1 MVPIFIYSYFLHA
14 HLPSQA
20 HSSLYPLNIREYI
33 NEFHLLFKYLLNS
46 ISFLP
51 ILTKNFPIFYFLTQL
66 LTIFILPPLVFFP
79 LGDFFFPFAIYPLQ
93 QLLPFIFFSKG
104 DFIVLFNK
112 STLSFLVLQGNLYL
126 NAQNYFFLILLFS

>member
-93 QLLPFIFFSKG
+93 QLSPFIFFSKG
-104 DFIVLFNK
+104 DFII
-112 STLSFLVLQGNLYL
+112 
-126 NAQNYFFLILLFS
+126 LILISPHCHFWRSRVTYT